1 MDTVKT
7 LQKLGGVARRK
18 ELTRAGLGSV
28 HLGAALAKGEVV
40 SPMPGVFAL
49 PDTAGSLLIA
59 TCAKAELACISAA
72 AHRNL
77 WILRQPH
84 MVHVSVNHS
93 RPLGERFVV
102 HRAQSPLSMIDICVQ
117 CVSCLPELDA
127 LCILESAVVRGF
139 VAPRELLAALAGKRN
154 ARERGVARLIDP
166 HSQSIIETAARY
178 HLRRAGL
185 NPQTQVYIKGVEPD
199 TFLELVRRG
208 LRRPR
213 SDVSTEGGHSTA
225 HCPRNLNV
233 TKPQTEMYSRR
244 HAGFRSTQRP
254 PDRLPN
260 SAAAVRSVRIHP
272 AEAGEPVVVVE
283 RRPRGEGVIVRPG
296 GSHPNP
302 TANFAGTGRGNIM
315 SKNRYIARHRATP
328 PSAMQTVSKA
338 VSSHAGAIGRPAAV
352 VVAASGLMLSAGLPA
367 NAAGEI
373 NVQAAPAPVAQAASA
388 PAPGTSSHTVQAG
401 DTLGSIAGTYGVS
414 VEALFAAN
422 GLGWDSV
429 IFPGDVIS
437 LSGNAGQA
445 TQVAAPAAPAPA
457 PATQVAAPAAPAET
471 SNLGITTAS
480 EDIQPIGAAST
491 GGQVSS
497 AGIAGTA
504 QSMVGSPYVFGG
516 TSSTAGWDCSGFVQ
530 WVYAQHGIDLPRT
543 SQAQM
548 GALTPTSNPQPG
560 DLVVQNGGGHIGIYI
575 GGGQMVSA
583 LNPSQGTLVHAVSAM
598 PLVGYYTL

>member
-1 MDTVKT
+1 
-7 LQKLGGVARRK
+7 
-18 ELTRAGLGSV
+18 
-28 HLGAALAKGEVV
+28 
-40 SPMPGVFAL
+40 
-49 PDTAGSLLIA
+49 
-59 TCAKAELACISAA
+59 
-72 AHRNL
+72 
-77 WILRQPH
+77 
-84 MVHVSVNHS
+84 
-93 RPLGERFVV
+93 
-102 HRAQSPLSMIDICVQ
+102 
-117 CVSCLPELDA
+117 
-127 LCILESAVVRGF
+127 
-139 VAPRELLAALAGKRN
+139 
-154 ARERGVARLIDP
+154 
-166 HSQSIIETAARY
+166 
-178 HLRRAGL
+178 
-185 NPQTQVYIKGVEPD
+185 
-199 TFLELVRRG
+199 
-208 LRRPR
+208 
-213 SDVSTEGGHSTA
+213 
-225 HCPRNLNV
+225 
-233 TKPQTEMYSRR
+233 
-244 HAGFRSTQRP
+244 
-254 PDRLPN
+254 
-260 SAAAVRSVRIHP
+260 
-272 AEAGEPVVVVE
+272 
-283 RRPRGEGVIVRPG
+283 
-296 GSHPNP
+296 
-302 TANFAGTGRGNIM
+302 M